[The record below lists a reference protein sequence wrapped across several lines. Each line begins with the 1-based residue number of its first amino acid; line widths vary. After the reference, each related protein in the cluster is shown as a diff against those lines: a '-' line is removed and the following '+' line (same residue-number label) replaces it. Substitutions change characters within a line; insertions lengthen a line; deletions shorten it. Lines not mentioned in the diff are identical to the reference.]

1 MEAPTS
7 LVCPNCQN
15 ADQTL
20 IEHLC
25 DVANNTGWY
34 RRYFCSVC
42 GKGWDVLEIL
52 HADRPATKHARHL
65 R

>member
-1 MEAPTS
+1 MTTD

-15 ADQTL
+15 QDQTL

-52 HADRPATKHARHL
+52 HADRPAPTKTARHQ